1 MEALTR
7 PLGKLGRATAEALSG
22 MGYAAMLLYE
32 SIYLSAVGW
41 RIGQPLRLRSV
52 LEQMRQIGVDALPIV
67 CLLAFT
73 VGIMLGIQFVS
84 ALGEFGAQ
92 SQVVIAVAKSVT
104 REFGALITAILVAG
118 RSGSALAARIGS
130 MTVSQEVDALAVIGI
145 DPVRYLVAPALIAML
160 IMLPL
165 LTVFAD
171 AVAIYGAALYSA
183 PALDITPSAYMLQT
197 MSLLV
202 PGRSRP
208 GHRQERGVRAADHP
222 DRRQYRLLG
231 YRRRRGRR
239 SRDDARGG
247 PFDLLDH
254 RRRHDLFVL
263 PQPMSTSP
271 PTDRSRKARSLVRQA
286 AHPQWVDFTVHPGE
300 IRVIMGGSG
309 SGKSTLLRHMLGLN
323 RPVAGTVKLFGTDLA
338 DASDREKLDVRKR
351 IGVSFQ
357 GGALLTSMTVG
368 DNVALPLRE
377 HTDLDEQTIRIM
389 SRIKLEVVNLGGF
402 QDLMPS
408 QLSGGMIKRAA
419 LARAIVMDPRL
430 LFFDEPSAGLDPVVS
445 AELDELILRL
455 RDALR
460 MTIVVVTH
468 ELESAFKIADTITVL
483 DQGNVLMT
491 GTTAEVR
498 AADNDR
504 IQDLLNRRPREVQV
518 DADEYL
524 LRLVGGDA

>member
-1 MEALTR
+1 MNTTAPLIEVEKLEAWY
-7 PLGKLGRATAEALSG
+7 GKR
-22 MGYAAMLLYE
+22 
-32 SIYLSAVGW
+32 
-41 RIGQPLRLRSV
+41 RILN
-52 LEQMRQIGVDALPIV
+52 GVD
-67 CLLAFT
+67 F
-73 VGIMLGIQFVS
+73 
-84 ALGEFGAQ
+84 
-92 SQVVIAVAKSVT
+92 SVN
-104 REFGALITAILVAG
+104 A
-118 RSGSALAARIGS
+118 
-130 MTVSQEVDALAVIGI
+130 
-145 DPVRYLVAPALIAML
+145 
-160 IMLPL
+160 
-165 LTVFAD
+165 
-171 AVAIYGAALYSA
+171 
-183 PALDITPSAYMLQT
+183 
-197 MSLLV
+197 
-202 PGRSRP
+202 
-208 GHRQERGVRAADHP
+208 
-222 DRRQYRLLG
+222 
-231 YRRRRGRR
+231 
-239 SRDDARGG
+239 
-247 PFDLLDH
+247 
-254 RRRHDLFVL
+254 
-263 PQPMSTSP
+263 
-271 PTDRSRKARSLVRQA
+271 
-286 AHPQWVDFTVHPGE
+286 GE

-323 RPVAGTVKLFGTDLA
+323 RPVSGTVKLFGTNLA
-338 DASDREKLDVRKR
+338 KASDREKLDVRKR

-377 HTDLDEQTIRIM
+377 HTSLDEQTIRIM

-498 AADNDR
+498 AADNER

-524 LRLVGGDA
+524 RRLVGEDA

>member
-1 MEALTR
+1 MNTTAPLIEVEKLEAWY
-7 PLGKLGRATAEALSG
+7 GKR
-22 MGYAAMLLYE
+22 
-32 SIYLSAVGW
+32 
-41 RIGQPLRLRSV
+41 RILD
-52 LEQMRQIGVDALPIV
+52 GVD
-67 CLLAFT
+67 F
-73 VGIMLGIQFVS
+73 
-84 ALGEFGAQ
+84 
-92 SQVVIAVAKSVT
+92 SVN
-104 REFGALITAILVAG
+104 A
-118 RSGSALAARIGS
+118 
-130 MTVSQEVDALAVIGI
+130 
-145 DPVRYLVAPALIAML
+145 
-160 IMLPL
+160 
-165 LTVFAD
+165 
-171 AVAIYGAALYSA
+171 
-183 PALDITPSAYMLQT
+183 
-197 MSLLV
+197 
-202 PGRSRP
+202 
-208 GHRQERGVRAADHP
+208 
-222 DRRQYRLLG
+222 
-231 YRRRRGRR
+231 
-239 SRDDARGG
+239 
-247 PFDLLDH
+247 
-254 RRRHDLFVL
+254 
-263 PQPMSTSP
+263 
-271 PTDRSRKARSLVRQA
+271 
-286 AHPQWVDFTVHPGE
+286 GE

-323 RPVAGTVKLFGTDLA
+323 RPVSGRVRLFGTDLA
-338 DASDREKLDVRKR
+338 NASDREKLDVRRR

-468 ELESAFKIADTITVL
+468 ELDSAFKIADTITVL

-491 GTTAEVR
+491 GTTADVR
-498 AADNDR
+498 ASDNER
-504 IQDLLNRRPREVQV
+504 IQDLLNRRPRDVQV

-524 LRLVGGDA
+524 RRLTGDEP